1 MAQMSNSDHER
12 VAAAVRKAETETSG
26 EIYCVLARTS
36 DDYFFP
42 AALMVSLGIILAS
55 ALSAFVLFHFWFVV
69 DVRVFALSQLTALI
83 SALAVLWFMPALR
96 IHMVPKRLCYRR
108 AHANAARQFLAHNI
122 HATAD
127 RTGVLIFVS
136 LAEHYAEIL
145 ADSGIN
151 AHVSQDRWDA
161 IVSDL
166 IDAAR
171 QGRTTDGFIAAA
183 EQAGVLLAEHFP
195 PRPDNQ
201 NELDD
206 RLVEI

>member
-1 MAQMSNSDHER
+1 MTIISHSDHER
-12 VAAAVRKAETETSG
+12 IVTAVRNAESKTSG

-42 AALMVSLGIILAS
+42 AALMVSLGLVLIS
-55 ALSAFVLFHFWFVV
+55 AVLTFILFHYWFVI
-69 DVRVFALSQLTALI
+69 DLRFFALSQLAALLT
-83 SALAVLWFMPALR
+83 ALAVLWFVPALR
-96 IHMVPKRLCYRR
+96 IHLVPRRLCYRR
-108 AHANAARQFLAHNI
+108 AHANAASQFLAHNI
-122 HATAD
+122 HATAE

-136 LAEHYAEIL
+136 LAEHYAEIR

-151 AHVSQDRWDA
+151 AHVGQDRWDA

-171 QGRTTDGFIAAA
+171 QGRIADGFIAAA
-183 EQAGVLLAEHFP
+183 EQAGTLLAGHFP